1 MLRLVLGDNMIE
13 LIRLVKHFRNAI
25 DQAVSNNDFY
35 NIVPFS
41 RFPKGCCDLTC
52 DLLAYYL
59 LDYGIESIQINGKYF
74 DGNPKNT
81 RNHVWLLTSDNILID
96 ITGDQFE
103 DDPIFLNYNKPIWI
117 GSEDNLHKLFKER
130 TFEYNTNLN
139 GEPNT
144 RRRTL
149 NIAYKI
155 VTKYL

>member
-59 LDYGIESIQINGKYF
+59 FRLRYRI
-74 DGNPKNT
+74 
-81 RNHVWLLTSDNILID
+81 
-96 ITGDQFE
+96 
-103 DDPIFLNYNKPIWI
+103 
-117 GSEDNLHKLFKER
+117 
-130 TFEYNTNLN
+130 NTNK
-139 GEPNT
+139 
-144 RRRTL
+144 R
-149 NIAYKI
+149 KI
-155 VTKYL
+155 F

>member
-1 MLRLVLGDNMIE
+1 M
-13 LIRLVKHFRNAI
+13 
-25 DQAVSNNDFY
+25 
-35 NIVPFS
+35 
-41 RFPKGCCDLTC
+41 
-52 DLLAYYL
+52 
-59 LDYGIESIQINGKYF
+59 
-74 DGNPKNT
+74 
-81 RNHVWLLTSDNILID
+81 TSDNILID